1 MALIFICLGAFLL
14 IIDPQTAL
22 SGAGEG
28 MELCIK
34 TVIPSL
40 LPFFFISVLLTSHL
54 SGKKIRFLQS
64 LGKLLRIPAGM
75 ESVFL
80 IGLLGGYP
88 VGAQSVAQ
96 CYQIGKIEKKNAQ
109 RMLGFCSNA
118 GPSFIFGILG
128 GMFSSPAAAWVLWLI
143 HILSAI
149 LVGVILPGGDRKA
162 AILTPGKTITAAEA
176 LERAAK
182 IMANVCGW
190 VILFRVVIRFLD
202 RWILWIFPPVLRM
215 ALIGALELTNGCCLL
230 PQLENE
236 GLRFVL
242 ASCFIAFGGS
252 CVIMQTA
259 AVTGN
264 LGAGWYFPGKMMQT
278 LISFLMATLYQ
289 YLFFPAASNLNIR
302 PIMLCTAVTVL
313 FLMII
318 FLKKYKIS
326 SSIPA
331 ISGV

>member
-1 MALIFICLGAFLL
+1 MALIIICLGAFLL
-14 IIDPQTAL
+14 IMDPESAL
-22 SGAGEG
+22 SGAQEG
-28 MELCIK
+28 MELCMK

-40 LPFFFISVLLTSHL
+40 LPFFFLSVLLTSRL
-54 SGKKIRFLQS
+54 SDKKIRFLEPF
-64 LGKLLRIPAGM
+64 GKLLRIPVGM

-80 IGLLGGYP
+80 VGLLGGYP
-88 VGAQSVAQ
+88 VGAQAVSQ
-96 CYQIGKIEKKNAQ
+96 NYQTGKLERTNAQ

-143 HILSAI
+143 NILSAI

-162 AILTPGKTITAAEA
+162 AILTPGKTITAAAA

-190 VILFRVVIRFLD
+190 VIIFRVVIRFLD

-215 ALIGALELTNGCCLL
+215 ALIGSLELTNGCCLL

-242 ASCFIAFGGS
+242 ASCFVAFGGS
-252 CVIMQTA
+252 CVFMQTA
-259 AVTGN
+259 AVTGK
-264 LGAGWYFPGKMMQT
+264 LGTGWYFPGKVMQMI
-278 LISFLMATLYQ
+278 ISFLMATLYQ

-302 PIMLCTAVTVL
+302 PITLCPAATVL

-331 ISGV
+331 IFGV